1 MATIVESDRNA
12 VSNKYVP
19 ITVQKGTD
27 MELIV
32 KILAGVAIILAG
44 GLYWNRKLSALN
56 RELERLSSTDKLT
69 GLCNRMKLDE
79 KFEEEIQRFERFKN
93 PFSVIMVDVDHFK
106 SVNDAHGHQTGD
118 AVLVQTANV
127 LLENTRKTDVVG
139 RWGGEEFLILCPGTD
154 AEGAAKVA
162 ENLRKA
168 IEGSDFG
175 KVGTK
180 TASFGIAECVEGEL
194 AKDVVAKA
202 DAALYRAKNAGR
214 NRVEKG

>member
-1 MATIVESDRNA
+1 MATLTEADRNA
-12 VSNKYVP
+12 ASNAHVP
-19 ITVQKGTD
+19 ITVQRGTD
-27 MELIV
+27 TDLII
-32 KILAGVAIILAG
+32 KILTIAALILVG
-44 GLYWNRKLSALN
+44 GLYWNRKLSYLN
-56 RELERLSSTDKLT
+56 RELERLSATDRLT

-79 KFEEEIQRFERFKN
+79 KFEEEVLRFERFKN

-106 SVNDAHGHQTGD
+106 SVNDTHGHQTGD
-118 AVLVQTANV
+118 AVLAQTANV

-202 DAALYRAKNAGR
+202 DAALYRAKKAGR
-214 NRVEKG
+214 NRVERG